1 MFIPIHDDTPHRVIR
16 VQWITFA
23 IIALNFIVFF
33 FTESIGEDQLG
44 VVAAGFGI
52 VPGELTNAIRLD
64 GALNPVPEPV
74 TLITYQF
81 LHASWMH
88 IIGNMLFLWVLAD
101 NVEDAYGHAGFPLFY
116 LLCGIIGGLFHV
128 AMQPG
133 SPNPLIGASGAVSGV
148 IAAYV
153 ALFPRAKVWVLF
165 GLLIPVRLP
174 AFAILG
180 FWFLFQLWSL
190 WHHQASEIE
199 VAWWAHI
206 GGFLG
211 GLALT
216 LLLRGRLLRSVA

>member
-1 MFIPIHDDTPHRVIR
+1 MFIPIHDDAPHRVIR

-23 IIALNFIVFF
+23 IIAINFAIFF
-33 FTESIGEDQLG
+33 YTASIGDDSLS

-52 VPGELTNAIRLD
+52 VPGEITRAITLD
-64 GALNPVPEPV
+64 AALNPVPEPA

-81 LHASWMH
+81 LHAGWMH

-101 NVEDAYGHAGFPLFY
+101 NVEDAFGHAGFPLFY
-116 LLCGIIGGLFHV
+116 LLTGIIGGLFHV

-133 SPNPLIGASGAVSGV
+133 SPHPLIGASGAVSGV

-153 ALFPRAKVWVLF
+153 VLYPRAKIWALF
-165 GLLIPVRLP
+165 GLFIPIRLP
-174 AFAILG
+174 AIAILG

-190 WHHQASEIE
+190 WQGIHGELE
-199 VAWWAHI
+199 VAWWAHV

-211 GLALT
+211 GLVLTVAL
-216 LLLRGRLLRSVA
+216 RKRLLRSVA